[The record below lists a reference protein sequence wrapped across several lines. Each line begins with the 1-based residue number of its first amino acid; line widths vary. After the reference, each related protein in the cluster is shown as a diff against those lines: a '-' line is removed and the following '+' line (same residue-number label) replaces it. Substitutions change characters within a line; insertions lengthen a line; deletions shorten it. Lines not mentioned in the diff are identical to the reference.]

1 MIIFNT
7 CDQIALKLT
16 TVTQIDHLNV
26 DLVSEYPNMAAQVE
40 KRVIFEFWANLGSL
54 DRREEIKIKVE
65 ITNKPRGLPD
75 IKSPRNCIFWVPVVY
90 MADGK
95 NHRGLGIGVS
105 SNDHFNT
112 CDQMAP
118 RLAAVTQIDYFL
130 VD

>member
-54 DRREEIKIKVE
+54 DPREEIKIKVE

-95 NHRGLGIGVS
+95 KSQRIG
-105 SNDHFNT
+105 HW
-112 CDQMAP
+112 CE
-118 RLAAVTQIDYFL
+118 LK
-130 VD
+130 